1 MKVLVTGGAGFIG
14 SHLVEAL
21 FARGETVRV
30 LDDLSTGKVKN
41 LEEATGYPV
50 PPAEGG
56 RPSAERI
63 VLGDRAEFIFGNI
76 TDFQTCRAA
85 CEGVACVFHLAA
97 LGSVQRSVEDPLAS
111 HQANA
116 SGTLHML
123 LAAKEA
129 GVRRFLY
136 ASSSSVFGNLSA
148 DPEEV
153 KAKEESAPLHPESPY
168 AATKLMG
175 EFYCRIFFHLYG
187 LETVSLRYFNVFG
200 PRQDPNSIY
209 SAVIARF
216 MHALLSGNSPVI
228 YGDGNQSRDFTYVEN
243 VVRAN
248 LLASEAKGVAGRVFN
263 IACSQRISVNDLL
276 SRLQDISGK
285 RIPPRFEPARSGEIR
300 HSLSS
305 IVEART
311 HLGYEP
317 RVGFQAGLAA
327 TWEWFRKDGG

>member
-50 PPAEGG
+50 PPAEGR

-63 VLGDRAEFIFGNI
+63 ILGDRAEFIFGNI

-136 ASSSSVFGNLSA
+136 EPGSDRLVLSVASG
-148 DPEEV
+148 
-153 KAKEESAPLHPESPY
+153 
-168 AATKLMG
+168 T
-175 EFYCRIFFHLYG
+175 
-187 LETVSLRYFNVFG
+187 
-200 PRQDPNSIY
+200 
-209 SAVIARF
+209 
-216 MHALLSGNSPVI
+216 
-228 YGDGNQSRDFTYVEN
+228 GDGLRSSAIHHGGFAEDPQALE
-243 VVRAN
+243 
-248 LLASEAKGVAGRVFN
+248 
-263 IACSQRISVNDLL
+263 SVGHIL
-276 SRLQDISGK
+276 
-285 RIPPRFEPARSGEIR
+285 RS
-300 HSLSS
+300 
-305 IVEART
+305 
-311 HLGYEP
+311 
-317 RVGFQAGLAA
+317 
-327 TWEWFRKDGG
+327 